1 MQKVIKYISTLF
13 SKKKKKRLF
22 FFFEV
27 EIDWIFFHYIED
39 NLPGYRGKMWNKL
52 IENTISNLGNPGR
65 FFITIYKDEI
75 NNDKEK

>member
-22 FFFEV
+22 LNYSTE
-27 EIDWIFFHYIED
+27 WIFFHYIED
-39 NLPGYRGKMWNKL
+39 NLPGYRGKMWDKL
-52 IENTISNLGNPGR
+52 IENIISNLGDPGR

-75 NNDKEK
+75 K